1 MINPKPIA
9 ITSGE
14 PAGIGPDLCIQ
25 LAQKSRDYPIVVIGN
40 TELLHQRA
48 NQLNLD
54 IKIHDYCE
62 NLSPST
68 QAGNLTVLDIPLS
81 TPAKPQFLNKKNA
94 PYVIQSLTVAAKG
107 CLENKFSALVTGP
120 VQKSIINDAGIN
132 FSGHTEFFADLCNIS
147 KVVMMLATKKLKVAL
162 VTTHLPLSQVPAAI
176 TKDNVERTLRILNTS
191 LKKQFGI
198 LQPRIAICGLNP
210 HAGENGHLGSEEIDI
225 IIPVIEQLKKEGLC
239 LAGPLP
245 ADTAF
250 TPKYLDN
257 SDAIVAMYHD
267 QGLPV
272 LKYQGFGSA
281 ANITLGLPFI
291 RTSVDHGTAL
301 DLAGTGKA
309 NLGSMNTAIHYA
321 SLLKGT
327 SKDPLHKQ
335 EEKLLTPGEVN

>member
-1 MINPKPIA
+1 MKNLKPIA

-25 LAQKSRDYPIVVIGN
+25 LAQKPGSYPFVVIGN
-40 TELLHQRA
+40 IDLLHHRA
-48 NQLNLD
+48 DQLNLD
-54 IKIHDYCE
+54 LKIHQYCE
-62 NLSPST
+62 GQQPSNRE
-68 QAGNLTVLDIPLS
+68 GNLTVLDLPLP
-81 TPAKPQFLNKKNA
+81 TPVETQQLNKKNS
-94 PYVIQSLTVAAKG
+94 PYVIDSLSIAANG

-120 VQKSIINDAGIN
+120 VQKSVINDAGIN
-132 FSGHTEFFADLCNIS
+132 FSGHTEFFADMCDIS
-147 KVVMMLATKKLKVAL
+147 KVVMMLATKKIKVAL
-162 VTTHLPLSQVPAAI
+162 VTTHLPLNQVPAAI
-176 TKDNVERTLRILNTS
+176 TKNNIQKTLHIVNNS

-198 LQPRIAICGLNP
+198 QQPRIAICGLNP
-210 HAGENGHLGSEEIDI
+210 HAGENGHLGNEEIEI
-225 IIPVIEQLKKEGLC
+225 IIPLIKQLKKEGLC
-239 LAGPLP
+239 LIGPLP

-257 SDAIVAMYHD
+257 SDVIVAMYHD

-281 ANITLGLPFI
+281 ANITLGLPFV

-321 SLLKGT
+321 TLLKDT
-327 SKDPLHKQ
+327 SKKPLHKQ
-335 EEKLLTPGEVN
+335 NELSLPPGEII

>member
-1 MINPKPIA
+1 MTNPKPIV

-25 LAQKSRDYPIVVIGN
+25 LAQKPRAYPIVVIGN
-40 TELLHQRA
+40 TELMQQRA
-48 NQLNLD
+48 AQLNLD
-54 IKIHDYCE
+54 LKICNYLDDQT
-62 NLSPST
+62 PST
-68 QAGNLTVLDIPLS
+68 QAGTLSVLDLPLS
-81 TPAKPQFLNKKNA
+81 APVKAQQLNKENS
-94 PYVIQSLTVAAKG
+94 PYVIQCLSLAAKG

-120 VQKSIINDAGIN
+120 VQKSVINDAGIK
-132 FSGHTEFFADLCNIS
+132 FSGHTEFFADQCKTS

-162 VTTHLPLSQVPAAI
+162 VTTHLPLSQVSAAI
-176 TKDNVERTLRILNTS
+176 TQKNIKQTLHIVNTS

-198 LQPRIAICGLNP
+198 QQPRIAVCGLNP

-225 IIPVIEQLKKEGLC
+225 IIPVIKQLKKEGMSLN
-239 LAGPLP
+239 GPLP

-250 TPKYLDN
+250 TPKYLDS
-257 SDAIVAMYHD
+257 SDVIVAMYHD

-309 NLGSMNTAIHYA
+309 DLGSMNTAIYYA
-321 SLLKGT
+321 TLLKT
-327 SKDPLHKQ
+327 THNKSLNKQKDLS
-335 EEKLLTPGEVN
+335 LSPGEIN